1 MARYSHPG
9 AEDVNVYPEFQVV
22 TGRDRRALVALLPA
36 LLVTACG
43 PTVIV
48 SDAAPSPPASLA
60 PAPSR
65 EGPIRLLI
73 DSDMAADDIG
83 AIASLLREPSV
94 EVVGITVAGTGEAH
108 CPGGLYSA
116 RALVT
121 ALASGPIPVACGRGA
136 ALGPAQAFPEEWR
149 TGADAGYG
157 INLPAP
163 AMPPDSRSAAQL
175 IVDLASAGDR
185 PLTILTIGP
194 LTNLA
199 MALLLDPALPGRID
213 RVVAMAGA
221 VGVPGNVAPPEGEAG
236 PPTAEWNLHADPTA
250 AAEVF
255 AAGLDLTLVPLD
267 ATNDVPL
274 DADFISEL
282 EVDHVAAPA
291 DIVFELYAR
300 NSFLVTGEPM
310 LWDSIAAMTLLHPEV
325 VSVREARVRVVQG
338 DGLDGGRTIQDPA
351 GARVVAATGAD
362 PVLFRK
368 LLFAALRRGAPRPD
382 PFTATVI
389 IRVQAGASTCEAR
402 IEPPAPR
409 AGIVRLDGVGLP
421 DAEVQ
426 ITAFALGE
434 WTWAELEAFAAQPVF
449 GENTR
454 PIETIAT
461 VGLKPGTAGTAYGE
475 GAAGPFGVA
484 CLTGTFEAPV
494 IRLTGPFQMAP

>member
-1 MARYSHPG
+1 MRALGFRS
-9 AEDVNVYPEFQVV
+9 V
-22 TGRDRRALVALLPA
+22 TGRGRMALVALLPA

-43 PTVIV
+43 PSVVV
-48 SDAAPSPPASLA
+48 SDAAASPPPPST
-60 PAPSR
+60 APSS

-83 AIASLLREPSV
+83 AIASLLREPAV
-94 EVVGITVAGTGEAH
+94 EVVGITVTGTGEAH

-116 RALVT
+116 RTLVT
-121 ALASGPIPVACGRGA
+121 ALASSPIPVACGRGA
-136 ALGPAQAFPEEWR
+136 ALGPAQSFPEEWR

-157 INLPAP
+157 INLPPP
-163 AMPPDSRSAAQL
+163 ATPPDSRSAEQL
-175 IVDLASAGDR
+175 IIDLASVGDR

-194 LTNLA
+194 LTNIA
-199 MALLLDPALPGRID
+199 MALRLDPALPARID

-221 VGVPGNVAPPEGEAG
+221 VEVPGNVAPPEGGAG
-236 PPTAEWNLHADPTA
+236 LPTAEWNLHADPTA

-267 ATNDVPL
+267 ATNEVPL
-274 DADFISEL
+274 DADFIAEL
-282 EVDHVAAPA
+282 EADHLAAPA

-310 LWDSIAAMTLLHPEV
+310 LWDSIAAMTLVHPEV
-325 VSVREARVRVVQG
+325 VSLREARVRVVEG
-338 DGLDGGRTIQDPA
+338 DGLDGGRTIEDPA

-362 PVLFRK
+362 SVLFRK
-368 LLFAALRRGAPRPD
+368 LLFAALRRGEPRPD
-382 PFTATVI
+382 PFTATVV

-421 DAEVQ
+421 NAETQ

-434 WTWAELEAFAAQPVF
+434 WTWAELEAFAAQPIF

-454 PIETIAT
+454 QIETIAA
-461 VGLKPGTAGTAYGE
+461 VGLKPGAAGTAYGE
-475 GAAGPFGVA
+475 AAAGPFGVA
-484 CLTGTFEAPV
+484 CLTGTFDAPV
-494 IRLTGPFQMAP
+494 IRLSGPFELIP

>member
-1 MARYSHPG
+1 MNARRSRS
-9 AEDVNVYPEFQVV
+9 V
-22 TGRDRRALVALLPA
+22 TGRGRLALVALLPA
-36 LLVTACG
+36 ILLAACG
-43 PTVIV
+43 PDGVV
-48 SDAAPSPPASLA
+48 SHEPTSPLA
-60 PAPSR
+60 PAPTGDR
-65 EGPIRLLI
+65 PIRLLI

-83 AIASLLREPSV
+83 AIASLLREPAV
-94 EVVGITVAGTGEAH
+94 ELVGITVAGTGEAH
-108 CPGGLYSA
+108 CAGGLYSA

-136 ALGPAQAFPEEWR
+136 ALGPAQSFPEEWR

-163 AMPPDSRSAAQL
+163 AMPPESRSAEQL
-175 IVDLASAGDR
+175 VVDLASAGDR

-194 LTNLA
+194 LTNIA
-199 MALLLDPALPGRID
+199 MALRLDPTLPSRID

-221 VGVPGNVAPPEGEAG
+221 VGVPGNVAPPDGQAA

-274 DADFISEL
+274 DADFIAEL
-282 EVDHVAAPA
+282 EQDHLAAPA

-300 NSFLVTGEPM
+300 NGFLVTGEPM

-325 VSVREARVRVVQG
+325 VSLHETRIRVVEG
-338 DGLDGGRTIQDPA
+338 DGLDGGRTIEDPA
-351 GARVVAATGAD
+351 GVRAVAATAAD
-362 PVLFRK
+362 PARFRK
-368 LLFAALRRGAPRPD
+368 LLFEALRRGEPRPQ
-382 PFTATVI
+382 PFTATVVV
-389 IRVQAGASTCEAR
+389 RVQAGESTCEAR

-421 DAEVQ
+421 NAEAQ

-449 GENTR
+449 DENTR

-461 VGLKPGTAGTAYGE
+461 VALEPGAAGTAYGE
-475 GAAGPFGVA
+475 AAVGPVGVA
-484 CLTGTFEAPV
+484 CVTGTSQAPV
-494 IRLTGPFQMAP
+494 IRLAGPFELSR

>member
-1 MARYSHPG
+1 MTACDRG
-9 AEDVNVYPEFQVV
+9 ALVPLQ
-22 TGRDRRALVALLPA
+22 RALVVTV

-43 PTVIV
+43 SSVVVPDT
-48 SDAAPSPPASLA
+48 APSSSASLA

-83 AIASLLREPSV
+83 AIASLLREPSI

-136 ALGPAQAFPEEWR
+136 ALGSAQSFPEEWR

-163 AMPPDSRSAAQL
+163 AMPPDGRSAEEL

-199 MALLLDPALPGRID
+199 MALRLDPALPARID

-221 VGVPGNVAPPEGEAG
+221 VEVPGNVAPPEGEAG

-250 AAEVF
+250 AAQVF

-274 DADFISEL
+274 DAGFIAAL

-325 VSVREARVRVVQG
+325 VSTREATVRIVEG
-338 DGLDGGRTIQDPA
+338 DGLDGGRTIEDPA
-351 GARVVAATGAD
+351 GARVVSATGAD

-368 LLFAALRRGAPRPD
+368 LLFAALRRGEPRPD
-382 PFTATVI
+382 PFTATVN
-389 IRVQAGASTCEAR
+389 IRVHAGASTCQAS

-409 AGIVRLDGVGLP
+409 AGIVRLDGVGLA
-421 DAEVQ
+421 DTETQ

-449 GENTR
+449 SENTR

-461 VGLKPGTAGTAYGE
+461 VGLKAGATRTAYGE
-475 GAAGPFGVA
+475 GSAGPFGVA

-494 IRLTGPFQMAP
+494 IRLAGPFELGP

>member
-1 MARYSHPG
+1 MSIPSLA
-9 AEDVNVYPEFQVV
+9 
-22 TGRDRRALVALLPA
+22 TRRANSLIVAILFLL
-36 LLVTACG
+36 TACAPMTPSG
-43 PTVIV
+43 SVTPSGTSDPHATPT
-48 SDAAPSPPASLA
+48 S
-60 PAPSR
+60 
-65 EGPIRLLI
+65 PIRLLI

-83 AIASLLREPSV
+83 AIASLLREPAV
-94 EVVGITVAGTGEAH
+94 EIVGITVTGTGEAH

-136 ALGPAQAFPEEWR
+136 ALGPAQSFPEEWR

-163 AMPPDSRSAAQL
+163 TMPPERRSAEQL

-194 LTNLA
+194 LTNIA
-199 MALLLDPALPGRID
+199 MALRLDPALPGRID

-221 VGVPGNVAPPEGEAG
+221 VGVAGNVAPADGAG

-255 AAGLDLTLVPLD
+255 AAGLDLTIVPLD

-274 DADFISEL
+274 DADFIAEL
-282 EVDHVAAPA
+282 EADHRAAPA

-310 LWDSIAAMTLLHPEV
+310 LWDSIAAMTLIHPEV
-325 VSVREARVRVVQG
+325 VSVREARVRVVEG
-338 DGLDGGRTIQDPA
+338 DGLDGGRTIEDPA
-351 GARVVAATGAD
+351 GARVVTATGAD
-362 PVLFRK
+362 PVLFRT
-368 LLFAALRRGAPRPD
+368 LLFAALRRGEPRPD
-382 PFTATVI
+382 PFTATVV

-421 DAEVQ
+421 DAEAQ
-426 ITAFALGE
+426 ITAFELGE
-434 WTWAELEAFAAQPVF
+434 WTWEELEAFAAQPVF
-449 GENTR
+449 DENT
-454 PIETIAT
+454 PHIETIAA
-461 VGLKPGTAGTAYGE
+461 VALEPGAAGTAYGE
-475 GAAGPFGVA
+475 AAVGPFGVA
-484 CLTGTFEAPV
+484 CLTGTLETPV
-494 IRLTGPFQMAP
+494 IRLSGPFRLLP